1 MMTVAVRGWSA
12 SSGSI
17 RPLVAAWWMGGTD
30 GAMSGREL
38 ESNVRSAASP
48 LGPRQLR
55 GPAGASPSGPPDSA
69 VECSPGDAGSA
80 LAWAVDPARESD
92 YLASA
97 VPMTFAAT

>member
-17 RPLVAAWWMGGTD
+17 RPLVAAWWTGVLTGQCPGGNWNQMFD
-30 GAMSGREL
+30 QLPRRWG
-38 ESNVRSAASP
+38 
-48 LGPRQLR
+48 LGSCVAQ
-55 GPAGASPSGPPDSA
+55 PAHRRVVPPDSA

-80 LAWAVDPARESD
+80 LAWAVAPAGESD

-97 VPMTFAAT
+97 VPMTFAMT